1 MGNSRG
7 AADRDDA
14 PVPARKPADQA
25 AINYVLTLWPD
36 LALAGRFWRGEVDQ
50 DGQPVKAAAVAAAR
64 DALGLAPDAAEP
76 APAQGTGTGSALP

>member
-1 MGNSRG
+1 MGNAAG
-7 AADRDDA
+7 AADHGDA

-25 AINYVLTLWPD
+25 AIEYLCKLNPD
-36 LALAGRFWRGEVDQ
+36 LALAKKFWRGEVDQ
-50 DGQPVKAAAVAAAR
+50 DGRPVKAASVAAAR